1 MEPRGTAAS
10 MDAATGQLTV
20 WTSTQWVYGVRDRIA
35 ALLGLERTQ
44 VRVLAPDVG
53 GGFGARGQIYPE
65 EILVAAMARRLGR
78 PVRWVA
84 SRTEDTQATGQSHGD
99 VAEAELA
106 ANADGTLRGLRV
118 RLQHDVGA
126 YGGPGVGESGHIL
139 HPLVHPLRPAAAA
152 GRTSGVH
159 IPHHPTRIHPRGRRR
174 RA

>member
-10 MDAATGQLTV
+10 MDTATGQLTV

-106 ANADGTLRGLRV
+106 ANPNGTLRGLRL

-126 YGGPGVGESGHIL
+126 YGGGGVGESDN
-139 HPLVHPLRPAAAA
+139 
-152 GRTSGVH
+152 
-159 IPHHPTRIHPRGRRR
+159 IPHPPLPPLPLPPPHALSPPTFPHTPPTPLPPPPHPP
-174 RA
+174 